1 MARQVAQVA
10 QGPGLLFAVL
20 SAATFG
26 TSGSFASALLNAGWS
41 SGAAVT
47 ARVGIAAAVLTV
59 PALRQL
65 RGQWHLLR
73 AQRNVVLAY
82 GLIAVAACQVCYFNA
97 VDRLSV
103 GVALLLEYL
112 GIIVIVL
119 WLWARHGQRPRPL
132 TIAGS
137 ASAIGGLF
145 LVLDVVG
152 GAHVDVVGVLW
163 GLCAALG
170 LALFFVLSS
179 RSDDALPPLA
189 MAWAGLAVGA
199 VALGILGACG
209 VTTMHATTGDVSFA
223 GHRTSWLVPVL
234 GLSLVAAVVSYV
246 AGIAAA
252 RRLGAKLASFVG
264 LTEVL
269 FAIVFAW
276 LLLGQLPK
284 AVQLLG
290 GIFVLGGVALVR
302 TDELRQRSDQQVT
315 PLTYAAT
322 DAPS

>member
-1 MARQVAQVA
+1 M
-10 QGPGLLFAVL
+10 
-20 SAATFG
+20 
-26 TSGSFASALLNAGWS
+26 
-41 SGAAVT
+41 T

-65 RGQWHLLR
+65 RGRWHLLR

-119 WLWARHGQRPRPL
+119 WLWVRHGQRPRPL

-199 VALGILGACG
+199 VALASWAPAASPPC
-209 VTTMHATTGDVSFA
+209 APTTGDVSFA

-234 GLSLVAAVVSYV
+234 GLSLVAAVVGLCRRDRGGPPPRGQARVLRRAYRGAV
-246 AGIAAA
+246 RDRLRLAAA
-252 RRLGAKLASFVG
+252 GPAAQGRATARWDLRSRWRGAGAYGRIAPASP
-264 LTEVL
+264 
-269 FAIVFAW
+269 IS
-276 LLLGQLPK
+276 
-284 AVQLLG
+284 
-290 GIFVLGGVALVR
+290 R
-302 TDELRQRSDQQVT
+302 
-315 PLTYAAT
+315 YAA
-322 DAPS
+322 DVCGN

>member
-1 MARQVAQVA
+1 MARQVAQA
-10 QGPGLLFAVL
+10 QGLLFAL
-20 SAATFG
+20 LAAATFG
-26 TSGSFASALLNAGWS
+26 TSGSFASSLLDAGWS

-47 ARVGIAAAVLTV
+47 ARVGVAAAVLT
-59 PALRQL
+59 PAALRQL
-65 RGQWHLLR
+65 RGRWHLLG

-97 VDRLSV
+97 VGRLSV

-112 GIIVIVL
+112 GIVLIVL
-119 WLWARHGQRPRPL
+119 WLWVRHGQRPRPL

-137 ASAIGGLF
+137 TLAVGGLF
-145 LVLDVVG
+145 LVLDVLG
-152 GAHVDVVGVLW
+152 GAQIDLIGVLW
-163 GLCAALG
+163 GLGAAVG

-179 RSDDALPPLA
+179 RSDDALPPLT

-199 VALGILGACG
+199 VALGIFGALGA
-209 VTTMHATTGDVSFA
+209 TPMHATTSDVRFA

-234 GLSLVAAVVSYV
+234 GLSLLAAVVAYV

-284 AVQLLG
+284 PVQLLG
-290 GIFVLGGVALVR
+290 GILVLGGVALVR
-302 TDELRQRSDQQVT
+302 TDELRQPVHEAAE
-315 PLTYAAT
+315 PLSYAGG
-322 DAPS
+322 

>member
-1 MARQVAQVA
+1 MGRQVAQA
-10 QGPGLLFAVL
+10 PGLLFAL
-20 SAATFG
+20 LAAATFG
-26 TSGSFASALLNAGWS
+26 TSGSFASSLLDAGWS

-47 ARVGIAAAVLTV
+47 ARVGVAAAVLTP

-65 RGQWHLLR
+65 RGRWHLLR

-97 VDRLSV
+97 VGRLSV

-112 GIIVIVL
+112 GIVLIVL
-119 WLWARHGQRPRPL
+119 WLWVRHGQRPRPL
-132 TIAGS
+132 TIVGS
-137 ASAIGGLF
+137 TIAVGGLF
-145 LVLDVVG
+145 LVLDVLG
-152 GAHVDVVGVLW
+152 GARIDPIGVLW
-163 GLCAALG
+163 GLGAAVG

-179 RSDDALPPLA
+179 RSDDALPPLT

-199 VALGILGACG
+199 VALGIFGALGA
-209 VTTMHATTGDVSFA
+209 TPMHATTSDVRFA

-234 GLSLVAAVVSYV
+234 GLSLLAAVVAYV

-284 AVQLLG
+284 PVQLLG
-290 GIFVLGGVALVR
+290 GILVLGGVALVR
-302 TDELRQRSDQQVT
+302 TDELRQPVPEAAE
-315 PLTYAAT
+315 PLSYAGN
-322 DAPS
+322 